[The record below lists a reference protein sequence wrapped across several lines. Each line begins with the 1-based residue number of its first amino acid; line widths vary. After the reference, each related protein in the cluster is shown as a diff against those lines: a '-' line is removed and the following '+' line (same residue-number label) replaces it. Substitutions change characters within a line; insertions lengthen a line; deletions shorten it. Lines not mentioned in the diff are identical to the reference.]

1 MNTYRE
7 LEGEK
12 GELFVYSIVEKV
24 LKRMDYR
31 YGIAR
36 NSILPFDSVYGEKG
50 YITAEFDIIVFTPFF
65 VFLFEIKNEFYNNY
79 DYQEPLWKL
88 ANNQMVSNPITQN
101 HTHKQVFCSEF
112 NIPREKV
119 ITVEILL
126 KNGKLEMQKSP
137 FVNDYIF
144 DTNELEQKLQYL
156 FATES
161 ECTMNNV
168 DLFAIFEKKIQEKH
182 LTREEHIRILKDTEK
197 IETRIKRVCSR
208 CNLRRTDII
217 RCNSCES
224 GILRFRKLCYP
235 STKKNKRA
243 SGHYAL
249 GCSNYGNTQINC
261 EFGLVY
267 VDKDKPIDL
276 YLEMEAI
283 HIEDRNNW
291 GKEKVVKT
299 VLDEINDLK
308 EQNIRMAAELKKAK
322 TEMTRVRNQV
332 QNMEKEYISTK
343 NEIGDLR
350 EKIKHFKK
358 VIACLYVYRD

>member
-1 MNTYRE
+1 MKDFMFSNLRGKLMNTYRE

-126 KNGKLEMQKSP
+126 KNGKLEM
-137 FVNDYIF
+137 
-144 DTNELEQKLQYL
+144 
-156 FATES
+156 
-161 ECTMNNV
+161 
-168 DLFAIFEKKIQEKH
+168 
-182 LTREEHIRILKDTEK
+182 
-197 IETRIKRVCSR
+197 
-208 CNLRRTDII
+208 
-217 RCNSCES
+217 
-224 GILRFRKLCYP
+224 
-235 STKKNKRA
+235 
-243 SGHYAL
+243 
-249 GCSNYGNTQINC
+249 
-261 EFGLVY
+261 
-267 VDKDKPIDL
+267 
-276 YLEMEAI
+276 
-283 HIEDRNNW
+283 
-291 GKEKVVKT
+291 
-299 VLDEINDLK
+299 
-308 EQNIRMAAELKKAK
+308 
-322 TEMTRVRNQV
+322 
-332 QNMEKEYISTK
+332 
-343 NEIGDLR
+343 
-350 EKIKHFKK
+350 
-358 VIACLYVYRD
+358 